1 MKTLVVAAVVCVV
14 GCGAPVSQQDAGAAG
29 GSASTAGGN
38 AVGGGSIAGGASG
51 GGAAGGIIGGGSAG
65 GSAAGGSSGG
75 MSAGGSSAG
84 GSSAGGSSAG
94 GSAGGAVSTSRELF
108 VATTGNDMNPGTM
121 AQPLRTI
128 AKAVMVAG
136 STTSTT
142 ISLRA
147 GTWTEKVHFT
157 GNSSPTAA
165 LVVLRS
171 FPGEQAIID
180 GTGLTASGQEGLV
193 DIANRSNVRIEGL
206 EVRNFR
212 TSNSNVPVGIQLT
225 GGMTNVT
232 LSGNHVHDIVTT
244 IETCSGNNGNA
255 LGIAV
260 YGNDSAT
267 SISNLTLVGN
277 EVDNLKTGCSE
288 SLTLN
293 GNVDGFL
300 VENNRVHDNDN
311 IGIDIIGFEGTATG
325 AADQARNGVVRLN
338 QVWNITSLN
347 NPAYMGQQAADGI
360 YVDGGKNVL
369 IERNVVHNADL
380 GIEIASE
387 HSGKSSSYVLVRDN
401 LVYYSPQA
409 GVSVGGYSN
418 AVGNTDHTIII
429 NNTLYENEV
438 ELQLQFHI
446 TTTVYQNNVVH
457 NLGGNYRGGTSSG
470 VTFTTNLERTG
481 SAATTF
487 VTPGTPRN
495 GAIAVDLHTVA
506 SLAGSIVN
514 RGTALLTCPAG
525 WTCPSVW
532 GADLQGA
539 VDFAGNPRAN
549 GVIDLGAYEN

>member
-1 MKTLVVAAVVCVV
+1 MT
-14 GCGAPVSQQDAGAAG
+14 
-29 GSASTAGGN
+29 
-38 AVGGGSIAGGASG
+38 
-51 GGAAGGIIGGGSAG
+51 
-65 GSAAGGSSGG
+65 
-75 MSAGGSSAG
+75 
-84 GSSAGGSSAG
+84 
-94 GSAGGAVSTSRELF
+94 TSRELF
-108 VATTGNDMNPGTM
+108 VAPSGDDTNPGTM
-121 AQPLRTI
+121 AQPFRTI
-128 AKAVMVAG
+128 GKAVMVAG
-136 STTSTT
+136 SSVSTT

-157 GNSSPTAA
+157 GNSSATAA

-171 FPGEQAIID
+171 FPNEQAIID
-180 GTGLTASGQEGLV
+180 GTGLTASGQEGLI

-212 TSNSNVPVGIQLT
+212 TSNGNVPVGVQLT

-260 YGNDSAT
+260 YGNDNGT
-267 SISNLTLVGN
+267 SISNLTLVDN
-277 EVDNLKTGCSE
+277 EVDHLRTGCSE
-288 SLTLN
+288 SMTLN

-311 IGIDIIGFEGTATG
+311 IGIDLIGFEGTASS
-325 AADQARNGVVRLN
+325 AAVDQARNGVVRLN

-347 NPAYMGQQAADGI
+347 NPAYMGEQAADGI
-360 YVDGGKNVL
+360 YVDGAKNVL

-380 GIEIASE
+380 GIEVASE
-387 HSGKSSSYVLVRDN
+387 HSGRSSSYVLVRDN

-446 TTTVYQNNVVH
+446 TTTIFQNNVSH
-457 NLGGNYRGGTSSG
+457 NVAGNSRGGSSSG

-481 SAATTF
+481 SAASTF

-506 SLAGSIVN
+506 ALASSVVN
-514 RGTALLTCPAG
+514 RGTALVACPAG
-525 WTCPSVW
+525 WTCPAVW

-549 GVIDLGAYEN
+549 GVIDVGAYEN

>member
-51 GGAAGGIIGGGSAG
+51 GGAAGGINGGGSAG

-260 YGNDSAT
+260 YGNDAAT

>member
-1 MKTLVVAAVVCVV
+1 
-14 GCGAPVSQQDAGAAG
+14 
-29 GSASTAGGN
+29 
-38 AVGGGSIAGGASG
+38 
-51 GGAAGGIIGGGSAG
+51 
-65 GSAAGGSSGG
+65 
-75 MSAGGSSAG
+75 
-84 GSSAGGSSAG
+84 
-94 GSAGGAVSTSRELF
+94 
-108 VATTGNDMNPGTM
+108 MNPGTM
-121 AQPLRTI
+121 AQPFRTI
-128 AKAVMVAG
+128 GKAVMVAG
-136 STTSTT
+136 STISTT

-157 GNSSPTAA
+157 GNSSATAA

-171 FPGEQAIID
+171 YPGELAIID
-180 GTGLTASGQEGLV
+180 GTGLTASGQEGLI

-232 LSGNHVHDIVTT
+232 LSENHVHHIVTT
-244 IETCSGNNGNA
+244 IETCSGSNGNA

-260 YGNDSAT
+260 YGDNSST
-267 SISNLTLVGN
+267 SISNLTLIGN

-325 AADQARNGVVRLN
+325 AADQARNGVIRLN

-347 NPAYMGQQAADGI
+347 NPAYMGEQAADGI

-369 IERNVVHNADL
+369 IERNVIHNADL
-380 GIEIASE
+380 GIEVASE
-387 HSGKSSSYVLVRDN
+387 HSGKSSSYVLVRNN
-401 LVYYSPQA
+401 LVSYSSQA

-438 ELQLQFHI
+438 EFQLQFHI
-446 TTTVYQNNVVH
+446 TTTMYQNNVVH

-481 SAATTF
+481 ATF
-487 VTPGTPRN
+487 VTPGSPRN

-506 SLAGSIVN
+506 SLASSVVN

-525 WTCPSVW
+525 WTCPAVW
-532 GADLQGA
+532 GVDLQGP

>member
-1 MKTLVVAAVVCVV
+1 
-14 GCGAPVSQQDAGAAG
+14 
-29 GSASTAGGN
+29 
-38 AVGGGSIAGGASG
+38 
-51 GGAAGGIIGGGSAG
+51 
-65 GSAAGGSSGG
+65 
-75 MSAGGSSAG
+75 
-84 GSSAGGSSAG
+84 
-94 GSAGGAVSTSRELF
+94 
-108 VATTGNDMNPGTM
+108 MNPGTM